1 MADKTESKIDASSLN
16 IYKKIQFVKKMLVD
30 ANIQKT
36 GENSYSK
43 YTYYNLGDF
52 LPYIIKFCSEIGL
65 FTDVQFE
72 KEKATLE
79 IINTDNPQETKTYEI
94 QIAEL
99 DMKGCNKMQSLGG
112 VQTYARRY
120 LYMNAFDI
128 SENDLLDGADPEEVE
143 KEKVTG
149 DKGRKLTEEEAKV
162 LYQIL
167 QGKGFSDDDIS
178 RTIKQRYNADK
189 LDSLTL
195 EQRNLILKSVEN
207 IPNKQG

>member
-1 MADKTESKIDASSLN
+1 MAEKTESKIDASSLN

-30 ANIQKT
+30 TNIQKT

-52 LPYIIKFCSEIGL
+52 LPHIIKFCSEVGL
-65 FTDVQFE
+65 FSDVQFE

-79 IINTDNPQETKTYEI
+79 IINTDNPQETIKYEI
-94 QIAEL
+94 PIAEL